1 MSPRPP
7 LQIVVLAAGASRRF
21 GSPKQLFPVR
31 GRPMLGRTI
40 QLAKHVAG
48 RSVTV
53 ILGAHA
59 AQLSGL
65 VRNSGAT
72 IVVNRDWREGLSSS
86 IRAGILSL
94 PADCAGA
101 MLMLGDQFAL
111 RRADLR
117 RLASTWRRAPLSTVA
132 AQYGGVLG
140 APAIFPRSRF
150 GQLAALRGDHGA
162 QSLLRDTVD
171 GVVPVPM
178 ETAAFDLDLPM

>member
-1 MSPRPP
+1 MPTSPP
-7 LQIVVLAAGASRRF
+7 LHIVVLAAGASRRF

-31 GRPMLGRTI
+31 GRPMLSRTI
-40 QLAKHVAG
+40 QLATRVAG

-53 ILGAHA
+53 VLGAHES
-59 AQLSGL
+59 QLSEL
-65 VRNSGAT
+65 VRTSGAT
-72 IVVNRDWREGLSSS
+72 IVVNRHWSEGLASS

-111 RRADLR
+111 RRVDLQ
-117 RLASTWRRAPLSTVA
+117 RLANAWRRAPSCTVA
-132 AQYGGVLG
+132 AQYAGVLG
-140 APAIFPRSRF
+140 APAIFPRARF

-162 QSLLRDTVD
+162 QSLLRDPAD

-178 ETAAFDLDLPM
+178 EKAALDLDLPV